1 MIVLKN
7 VLVATD
13 FSPPSEAALTYA
25 RALSRTFGASLHVL
39 HVAENLFLR
48 PTPLDPHAMVAT
60 KIRALNDCL
69 TDCDRTMLRA
79 RPIIEVSD
87 SPAAVIVNY
96 ATREGIDLIVMGT
109 HGRNAVSQLLVG
121 SVAERVVRLAPC
133 PVLTVRRPEHEFVIP
148 DSPMQGG
155 HHDSPEE
162 HSRRD

>member
-25 RALSRTFGASLHVL
+25 RALAGTFGASLHVL
-39 HVAENLFLR
+39 HVAENFFLR
-48 PTPLDPHAMVAT
+48 STPSDPHAIVAAKLRT
-60 KIRALNDCL
+60 LKNRL
-69 TDCDRTMLRA
+69 TDADFTALRA
-79 RPIIEVSD
+79 KPTVEVSD
-87 SPAAVIVNY
+87 SPAEAIVEY
-96 ATREGIDLIVMGT
+96 AQAEGVDLIVMGT

-148 DSPMQGG
+148 DPLVGG
-155 HHDSPEE
+155 HHDSPQEN
-162 HSRRD
+162 SRRD